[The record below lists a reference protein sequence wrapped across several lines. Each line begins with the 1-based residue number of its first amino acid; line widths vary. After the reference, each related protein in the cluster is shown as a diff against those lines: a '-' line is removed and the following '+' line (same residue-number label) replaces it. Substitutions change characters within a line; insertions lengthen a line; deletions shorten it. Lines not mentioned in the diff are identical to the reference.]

1 MCLGK
6 VHYQSLERTKIQTLK
21 THKGNYEKFTYVS
34 DSCKKELT

>member
-34 DSCKKELT
+34 DSYKKELT